1 MQTGHFLVLALAIAI
16 VPAGADGQPLPPGSV
31 KESAA
36 PGPVAVP
43 EGDGSPVITD
53 GLFTPGEWDDA
64 LRLVLADT
72 VTMHVKEHRGVVF
85 VGVRGQVQAGIGPS
99 ELFLAAP
106 GGPIRKLHVSA
117 QLAEALLPAAGA
129 EPPLRFGLTTD
140 WYANELRRDEDLA
153 ARLMKEGRS
162 PIEVITASSYPS
174 DGIEFAIRRSKLPG
188 KAWLLR
194 LWASAFVAGKP
205 GMIVYPPGAAE
216 RTTDGWLE
224 LNFR

>member
-1 MQTGHFLVLALAIAI
+1 MLPMRLLVLALATAV
-16 VPAGADGQPLPPGSV
+16 VPAGAAGQPLPPGLV
-31 KESAA
+31 QVSAA

-72 VTMHVKEHRGVVF
+72 VTMHLKEYRGVVF
-85 VGVRGQVQAGIGPS
+85 IGVRGQVQAGIGPS
-99 ELFLAAP
+99 ELLLAAP

-117 QLAEALLPAAGA
+117 QLAEALLPTTGA

-153 ARLMKEGRS
+153 ARLMKEGKS
-162 PIEVITASSYPS
+162 PIEVVTTSSYPA

-188 KAWLLR
+188 KVWLLR
-194 LWASAFVAGKP
+194 LWASAFVGGKP
-205 GMIVYPPGAAE
+205 GMIAYPPAAAE
-216 RTTDGWLE
+216 RATDGWLE
-224 LNFR
+224 LHLR